1 MRRGISLRRIAV
13 CLSAGCFAQ
22 HFAIAAKKSPAAQY
36 LCRGAFEILLSFS
49 GWNC

>member
-22 HFAIAAKKSPAAQY
+22 HFAIAAKNAPRHI
-36 LCRGAFEILLSFS
+36 LVPRGI
-49 GWNC
+49 